1 LFFRVLRCILDK
13 VGQDEEWG
21 VAKKVRDMA
30 LDSKEARRKLRVS
43 GKPYWRSIGRGV
55 HLGYRKG
62 KAGGVWVVRRYLGDQ
77 TYKVET
83 IATADDSIAANGSN
97 ILDYWQ
103 AQRKVHAL
111 LDTVTDPSRYTVR
124 EAIAD
129 YIVSLEG
136 KPTQRSARQ
145 RLAAYVPDALADKP
159 VVQVTAQELEAWLRN
174 MVKLPPRVHTAEGA
188 KQNYRKVDMSD
199 PEVQRQ
205 RRSSA
210 NRVMTNLRAALN
222 YAFDHNKVASDAAC
236 RVKAFRGA
244 DSARLHYLT
253 IAEAQRFINVCD
265 PDFRV
270 LVQAALAT
278 GARYSELTRLTV
290 ADFNPDSG
298 TLYIHRSKSGDAGRI
313 VLTEEGVEL
322 FASLAAGRTGSTLLF
337 GRRWR
342 ANQQI
347 RAMNRA
353 CELAKIEPRITF
365 HGLRHTWAS
374 LSVMA
379 GLPLMVVAKNLGHVN
394 TTMVEAHYG
403 HLAPSYVAEEIRKH
417 APRFGGVTSNVK
429 AIRS

>member
-1 LFFRVLRCILDK
+1 VYIRQSWTKKED
-13 VGQDEEWG
+13 WA

-30 LDSKEARRKLRVS
+30 LDSKESRRKLRVS
-43 GKPYWRSIGRGV
+43 GKPYWRAIGRAV

-83 IATADDSIAANGSN
+83 IAVADDNLAANGAD

-103 AQRKVHAL
+103 AQKKVHAL
-111 LDTVTDPSRYTVR
+111 LDKVPADNSRYTVR

-145 RLAAYVPDALADKP
+145 RLSAYVPDALADKP
-159 VVQVTAQELEAWLRN
+159 VAQVTAQELEAWLRN
-174 MVKLPPRVHTAEGA
+174 MVKLPPRVHTSEGA
-188 KQNYRKVDMSD
+188 TQNYRKVDMGD

-205 RRSSA
+205 RKSSA

-222 YAFDHNKVASDAAC
+222 YAFHHNKVASDAAWK
-236 RVKAFRGA
+236 RVKAFKRA
-244 DSARLHYLT
+244 DAARLRYLT
-253 IAEAQRFINVCD
+253 IAEAKRLINVCE

-290 ADFNPDSG
+290 ADFNPDAG
-298 TLYIHRSKSGDAGRI
+298 TLYIQRSKSGKARHI
-313 VLTEEGVEL
+313 VLTEEGIEL
-322 FASLAAGRTGSTLLF
+322 FAILAAGKSGNALLF
-337 GRRWR
+337 GREWR

-353 CELAKIEPRITF
+353 CEQAKIEPRITF

-379 GLPLMVVAKNLGHVN
+379 GLPLMVVAKNLGHVD
-394 TTMVEAHYG
+394 THMVETHYG
-403 HLAPSYVAEEIRKH
+403 HLAPSYVAEAIRKH
-417 APRFGGVTSNVK
+417 APRFGGIKSNVK
-429 AIRS
+429 AIRG